1 VGGKYARL
9 VAVSLLAWAV
19 SFALA
24 LKLGSVSDASLELV
38 MDLRLPRALLG
49 TAVGLGLA
57 VAGATLQALFANP
70 LCEPY
75 TLGISSGS
83 TLGAV
88 VGSALG
94 FSWAFAGLTGT
105 AFIGAVVF
113 TVALYAIGRAARTSA
128 VGFLLTGV
136 MLGLLGSSLVALVT
150 ALADPNGIQSALFWL
165 LGDLSRART
174 DGALITLGATL
185 ALSVVLWLHWRDLDA
200 LLIGEQ
206 GAEALGIEVGK
217 LRRKLVVIT
226 SLLIAFCVSAS
237 GIIGFVGLIIPHL
250 ARRSAGALHLRM
262 LPVCAIWGAA
272 ALTLADVL
280 ARMIARPYEFPVGVV
295 TALVGI
301 PLFLAVMLK
310 RPAVGGTR

>member
-1 VGGKYARL
+1 MGRNYPSLILA
-9 VAVSLLAWAV
+9 SLLAWAI

-24 LKLGSVSDASLELV
+24 LKLGSVSDAPIELV

-94 FSWAFAGLTGT
+94 FNWAFAGLTGT
-105 AFIGAVVF
+105 AFIGALAF
-113 TVALYAIGRAARTSA
+113 TLALYGIGRAARTSA

-165 LGDLSRART
+165 LGDLSRARS
-174 DGALITLGATL
+174 DGASITLVATL

-250 ARRSAGALHLRM
+250 ARKSAGALHLRM

-301 PLFLAVMLK
+301 PLFLAVMLR
-310 RPAVGGTR
+310 RPAVGGKR